1 MTIERPLEIAAWVEL
16 GVCWIAWSL
25 AFVKPQKRAS
35 GQKKAV
41 RAPSSR
47 WGIFLVMLGYACVWA
62 FVRPTGF
69 EKSPASLIASMI
81 FAPPSVVLVWMAVRH
96 LDKQWRFE
104 AALSEDHKLI
114 TTGPYRWLRNPI
126 HASMLGMLLATGF
139 AKTWWPLLVAGV
151 IFFVIGTEIR
161 VRAEERLLEQ
171 RFGEEFAQYK
181 TQTPAYLPFLR

>member
-1 MTIERPLEIAAWVEL
+1 MTIGTPLQIAAWVEL

-35 GQKKAV
+35 GQKRTV

-47 WGIFLVMLGYACVWA
+47 WGIFLVMLGYACIWT

-81 FAPPSVVLVWMAVRH
+81 LAPPSVVLVWMAVRH

-126 HASMLGMLLATGF
+126 YGSMFGMLLATGF
-139 AKTWWPLLVAGV
+139 SKSWWPLLVAGV

-161 VRAEERLLEQ
+161 VRAEERLLEE
-171 RFGEEFAQYK
+171 RFGEEFARYRA
-181 TQTPAYLPFLR
+181 QTPAYLPFLR